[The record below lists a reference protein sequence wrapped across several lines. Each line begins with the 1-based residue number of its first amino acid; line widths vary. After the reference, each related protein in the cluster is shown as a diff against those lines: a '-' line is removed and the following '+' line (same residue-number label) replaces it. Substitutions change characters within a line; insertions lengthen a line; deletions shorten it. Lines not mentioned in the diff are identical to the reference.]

1 VSPAEGAWQSGWV
14 LVKILYGGTSWDF
27 AWSESTEAGDT
38 VEISERGAAL
48 LFLLPFKSNPQFVR
62 GLRRLLAER
71 NRGYPFSRLSDEE
84 VLEEIAWL
92 LATRQLWLKR
102 TYRKIEAIQPA
113 DKASNQPLPP
123 LPPPPPQPSAQPEP
137 PADEPVFMPN
147 IDAAAIAAAQQEAA
161 QSGVPFCE
169 E

>member
-1 VSPAEGAWQSGWV
+1 MR
-14 LVKILYGGTSWDF
+14 ILYGGTTWDF
-27 AWSESTEAGDT
+27 AWNESTELGDT
-38 VEISERGAAL
+38 VEFSERRAAL
-48 LFLLPFKSNPQFVR
+48 LFLLPFKSNRLFVWS
-62 GLRRLLAER
+62 LRRLLAER
-71 NRGYPFSRLSDEE
+71 NRGYPFSRLSDEK

-113 DKASNQPLPP
+113 DSASGQPVPP
-123 LPPPPPQPSAQPEP
+123 LQQQAPQQSTPPESPP
-137 PADEPVFMPN
+137 DEPVFMPS
-147 IDAAAIAAAQQEAA
+147 IDAAAIAAAQREAA